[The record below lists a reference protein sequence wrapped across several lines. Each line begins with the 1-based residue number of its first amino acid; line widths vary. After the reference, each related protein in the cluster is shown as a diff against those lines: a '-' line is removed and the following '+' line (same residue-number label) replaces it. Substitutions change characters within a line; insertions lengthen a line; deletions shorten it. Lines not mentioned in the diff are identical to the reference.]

1 MFVTRK
7 TLDRELKREIELKDK
22 QLRNI
27 WNWYWELSH
36 KHDHLLKHLGLEEI
50 KIPESTEIRKIKDSD
65 VNSSTLSIHENLKKM
80 GDIIQKMGASK

>member
-7 TLDRELKREIELKDK
+7 TLDREIELKDK

-27 WNWYWELSH
+27 WDWYWKLSH

-50 KIPESTEIRKIKDSD
+50 KIPESTEIRKIK
-65 VNSSTLSIHENLKKM
+65 
-80 GDIIQKMGASK
+80 

>member
-7 TLDRELKREIELKDK
+7 TLDREIELKNK

-50 KIPESTEIRKIKDSD
+50 KIPESIEIRKIK
-65 VNSSTLSIHENLKKM
+65 
-80 GDIIQKMGASK
+80 